1 MTTMMMADELV
12 TGIVEHV
19 ALYESTVGV
28 RDRCVA
34 FLNVNG
40 ESRMLVFDADVR
52 DHLPTGRRV
61 LVRYRPSATEGAVTL
76 LERKLL

>member
-1 MTTMMMADELV
+1 MTTMTEEQV
-12 TGIVEHV
+12 TGLVEHV

-28 RDRCVA
+28 RDWCVA

-40 ESRMLVFDADVR
+40 ESRMIVFDADVR
-52 DHLPTGRRV
+52 DHLPIGRRV
-61 LVRYRPSATEGAVTL
+61 QVRYRPSANDQAVTL

>member
-1 MTTMMMADELV
+1 MLAMTEEIV
-12 TGIVEHV
+12 TGIVENV

-40 ESRMLVFDADVR
+40 ESRMMTFDADVR
-52 DHLPTGRRV
+52 DHLPAGRRV
-61 LVRYRPSATEGAVTL
+61 LIRYRPSAAEGAVTL

>member
-1 MTTMMMADELV
+1 MTTPREEII
-12 TGIVEHV
+12 TGIVEHA

-34 FLNVNG
+34 FLRVEA

-52 DHLPTGRRV
+52 DHLPIGRRV
-61 LVRYRPSATEGAVTL
+61 QLRCRPTGDDETVTL
-76 LERKLL
+76 LDRKLL

>member
-1 MTTMMMADELV
+1 MTTMTEEQV

-28 RDRCVA
+28 RDRCIA
-34 FLNVNG
+34 FLQVNG
-40 ESRMLVFDADVR
+40 GSRMMTFDADIR
-52 DHLPTGRRV
+52 DHLPIGRRV
-61 LVRYRPSATEGAVTL
+61 QIRYRPAATNGEFTL

>member
-1 MTTMMMADELV
+1 M
-12 TGIVEHV
+12 TGIVDQV

-34 FLNVNG
+34 FLTVNG
-40 ESRMLVFDADVR
+40 ASRMMVFDADVR
-52 DHLPTGRRV
+52 DHLPVGRRV
-61 LVRYRPSATEGAVTL
+61 LLRYRPAATGGEFTL